1 MDERTKAERLAQ
13 ARLEIAA
20 RIKRVCER
28 LPRAEFEKLVDRM
41 AGIQCKYDVFPNI
54 PELPGSEG
62 EMGGSV
68 EADIV
73 RAECSGRR
81 I

>member
-28 LPRAEFEKLVDRM
+28 LPRPEFERLLDRM
-41 AGIQCKYDVFPNI
+41 AGIHCKYDVFPNI
-54 PELPGSEG
+54 PETPGSE
-62 EMGGSV
+62 E
-68 EADIV
+68 ET
-73 RAECSGRR
+73 RAEQNGRR
-81 I
+81 S

>member
-28 LPRAEFEKLVDRM
+28 LPRAEFERLLDRM
-41 AGIQCKYDVFPNI
+41 AGIHCKHDVFPNI
-54 PELPGSEG
+54 PEPPDSE
-62 EMGGSV
+62 E
-68 EADIV
+68 ET
-73 RAECSGRR
+73 RAKHNSPRT
-81 I
+81 